1 MVLLMT
7 IAAVIVVVG
16 TVAPVL
22 HDVIGG
28 RSAAVGGEFFARTV
42 GPLALVAL
50 PFLVLQLRRRRRLPR
65 SGYGWSS
72 VAHAGVLVLL
82 AGVGVSTFDDVA
94 TFGLGNGDERSAAG
108 VDVRNDGVTVGDGP
122 RLGTEAVTA
131 ALIVDGHDMR
141 PRIVVYPD
149 RGGRL
154 AEVAV
159 HTGPLSD
166 VHVTLETAND
176 NQSIVVTVHRR
187 HGMWLVWLGAVLV
200 TVATLGASSRP
211 RPTGS
216 ARHYP

>member
-72 VAHAGVLVLL
+72 MAHAGVLVLL

-159 HTGPLSD
+159 HTGPLY
-166 VHVTLETAND
+166 
-176 NQSIVVTVHRR
+176 R
-187 HGMWLVWLGAVLV
+187 
-200 TVATLGASSRP
+200 RP
-211 RPTGS
+211 RDAGDRQRQRVDRRDGAPPPRHVAGV
-216 ARHYP
+216 ARGGAGHGGDARRVLAPRPYG